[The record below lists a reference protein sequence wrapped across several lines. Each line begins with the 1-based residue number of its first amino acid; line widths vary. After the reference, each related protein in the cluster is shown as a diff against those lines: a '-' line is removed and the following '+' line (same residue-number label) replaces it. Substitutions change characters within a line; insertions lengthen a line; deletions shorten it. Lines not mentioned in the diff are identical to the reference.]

1 MLSLHC
7 CAGFSLVAA
16 CGGYFQD
23 VMLRLLIVV
32 APLAAKHR
40 LQGAGFSNWSFQA
53 LEQKLSCG
61 TGALL
66 LRDMWDLPSSGIRS
80 VSPALVG
87 RFFTTEPLEKPE
99 NNTFNYYV
107 IVFAGFTSSWWVR
120 SKWIHIYEN
129 IFVNCKTT
137 HRGFPG
143 GLAVKNPA
151 NAGYMSSIPD
161 PGISHM
167 LCGALESVLSN
178 KRSQRNNK
186 PSHCNYSI
194 ALTDH
199 N

>member
-1 MLSLHC
+1 M
-7 CAGFSLVAA
+7 
-16 CGGYFQD
+16 
-23 VMLRLLIVV
+23 
-32 APLAAKHR
+32 
-40 LQGAGFSNWSFQA
+40 
-53 LEQKLSCG
+53 
-61 TGALL
+61 

-87 RFFTTEPLEKPE
+87 GFFTTEPLEKPE

-107 IVFAGFTSSWWVR
+107 IVFAEFTSSWWVR
-120 SKWIHIYEN
+120 SKCIHICEN

-143 GLAVKNPA
+143 GLAVKNPSA
-151 NAGYMSSIPD
+151 NAGYMSSISD

-178 KRSQRNNK
+178 KRSQRDDK
-186 PSHCNYSI
+186 PAHCNYSI